1 MKKRYGIIG
10 CGMMGQE
17 HLRNINLIDDAL
29 TYAVYEPNPNMQK
42 LAQVL
47 APKAKFYDSLDQ
59 ILRDEN
65 IDCWLIVSLFVAFI
79 YFSRSFSLFA

>member
-29 TYAVYEPNPNMQK
+29 TYAVYEPNLNMQK
-42 LAQVL
+42 MAKAL
-47 APKAKFYDSLDQ
+47 APESKFYDSLD
-59 ILRDEN
+59 
-65 IDCWLIVSLFVAFI
+65 
-79 YFSRSFSLFA
+79 

>member
-29 TYAVYEPNPNMQK
+29 TYAVYEPNPNMRKLQNYLHQK
-42 LAQVL
+42 PSFMAL
-47 APKAKFYDSLDQ
+47 
-59 ILRDEN
+59 
-65 IDCWLIVSLFVAFI
+65 LIK
-79 YFSRSFSLFA
+79 